1 MRQANINKMSKKK
14 KTHDESG
21 FETVE
26 HALTRTEQYVEEN
39 KKSLSIIIAVIL
51 GIVGVYLAYNK
62 FLLEPKENEARSQ
75 IFRAEQYFEKDS
87 FLLALEGD
95 GDAYGFIDIIDEYG
109 ITNTANLAHYYAG
122 ICYLRL
128 NDYEEAIEHLKK
140 FDSNDRIVSL
150 IAMGAIGDAYVELDD
165 LDEAISFYE
174 EAVSKHK
181 NEFITAIYL
190 KKLGLVYEERDNY
203 KKALAAYEK
212 IKKEY
217 PNSEEARDIDKY
229 IQAAKMKL

>member
-1 MRQANINKMSKKK
+1 MSSKKK
-14 KTHDESG
+14 ETHQDQFESVENALSKT
-21 FETVE
+21 E
-26 HALTRTEQYVEEN
+26 HYIEEN
-39 KKSLSIIIAVIL
+39 QKSLTIIVAVIII
-51 GIVGVYLAYNK
+51 IVGGYLGYK
-62 FLLEPKENEARSQ
+62 RFVMTPKENEAQAQ
-75 IFRAEQYFEKDS
+75 IFRAEQYFERDS

-128 NDYEEAIEHLKK
+128 GDYEEAIEHLKK
-140 FDSNDRIVSL
+140 FDSNDKLISL
-150 IAMGAIGDAYVELDD
+150 VAMGAIGDAYVELDD

-174 EAVSKHK
+174 EATGKNE
-181 NEFITAIYL
+181 NEFITAVYL
-190 KKLGLVYEERDNY
+190 KKLGMIYEETENY

-212 IKKEY
+212 IKKEF

-229 IQAAKMKL
+229 IQAVKMKL

>member
-1 MRQANINKMSKKK
+1 MSKKK
-14 KTHDESG
+14 KTHEESG

-26 HALTRTEQYVEEN
+26 HALTKTEQYVEEN
-39 KKSLSIIIAVIL
+39 KKSLSIILAVIL
-51 GIVGVYLAYNK
+51 GIVVVYMAYNK
-62 FLLEPKENEARSQ
+62 FILKPQETEAQSQ

-109 ITNTANLAHYYAG
+109 ITNTANLAQYYAG
-122 ICYLRL
+122 ICYLHL
-128 NDYEEAIEHLKK
+128 GDYEQAIEHLKK
-140 FDSNDRIVSL
+140 FDANDKIVSL
-150 IAMGAIGDAYVELDD
+150 VAMGAIGDAYVELDD
-165 LDEAISFYE
+165 LEEAISFYE
-174 EAVSKHK
+174 EATSKHK

-190 KKLGLVYEERDNY
+190 KKLALVYEETDNY

-212 IKKEY
+212 IKKEF

-229 IQAAKMKL
+229 IEAAKMKL

>member
-1 MRQANINKMSKKK
+1 MSKKK
-14 KTHDESG
+14 KTHEESG

-39 KKSLSIIIAVIL
+39 KKSLSIILAVIL
-51 GIVGVYLAYNK
+51 GIVVVYMAYNK
-62 FLLEPKENEARSQ
+62 FILKPQENEAQAQ

-109 ITNTANLAHYYAG
+109 ITNTANLAQYYAG

-128 NDYEEAIEHLKK
+128 GDYEQAIEHLKK
-140 FDSNDRIVSL
+140 FDANDKIVSL

-174 EAVSKHK
+174 EATSKHK
-181 NEFITAIYL
+181 NDFITAIYL
-190 KKLGLVYEERDNY
+190 KKLGLVYEETDNY

-212 IKKEY
+212 IKKEF

>member
-1 MRQANINKMSKKK
+1 MSKKK
-14 KTHDESG
+14 KTHEESG

-39 KKSLSIIIAVIL
+39 KKSLSIILAVIL
-51 GIVGVYLAYNK
+51 GIVVVYMAYNK
-62 FLLEPKENEARSQ
+62 FLLKPQETEAQSQ

-128 NDYEEAIEHLKK
+128 GDYEQAIEHLKK
-140 FDSNDRIVSL
+140 FDANDKIVSL

-174 EAVSKHK
+174 EATSKHK

-190 KKLGLVYEERDNY
+190 KKLGLVYEETDNY

-212 IKKEY
+212 IKKEF

-229 IQAAKMKL
+229 IEAAKLKL

>member
-1 MRQANINKMSKKK
+1 MSKKK
-14 KTHDESG
+14 KTHEESG

-39 KKSLSIIIAVIL
+39 KKSLSIILAVIL
-51 GIVGVYLAYNK
+51 GIVVVYMAYNK
-62 FLLEPKENEARSQ
+62 FLLKPQETEAQSQ

-109 ITNTANLAHYYAG
+109 ITNTANLAQYYAG

-128 NDYEEAIEHLKK
+128 GDYEQAIEHLKK
-140 FDSNDRIVSL
+140 FDSNDKIVSL

-174 EAVSKHK
+174 EATSKHK

-190 KKLGLVYEERDNY
+190 KKLGLVYEETDNY

-212 IKKEY
+212 IKKEF

-229 IQAAKMKL
+229 IEAAKLKL

>member
-1 MRQANINKMSKKK
+1 MSKKK
-14 KTHDESG
+14 TTHEESG

-39 KKSLSIIIAVIL
+39 KKSLSIILAVIL

-62 FLLEPKENEARSQ
+62 FLLEPKEKEAESQ

-128 NDYEEAIEHLKK
+128 NEYEDAIEHLKK
-140 FDSNDRIVSL
+140 FDSNDKLVSL
-150 IAMGAIGDAYVELDD
+150 VAMGAIGDAYVELDD

-174 EAVSKHK
+174 EATSKHK
-181 NEFITAIYL
+181 NDFITALYL
-190 KKLGLVYEERDNY
+190 KKLGLVYEETDNY

-212 IKKEY
+212 IKKEF
-217 PNSEEARDIDKY
+217 PESDEARDIDKY